1 MRIKQQL
8 QTDLFQHYVEHDI
21 GTELKAISKILD
33 QHLDILDWVEKDIQ
47 SIDLKDA
54 SGRKSLSVE
63 SVLRCAIL
71 KQHRG
76 LSYEELSF
84 TLLDSLSCQAFARI
98 TGCLTPK
105 KSALQ
110 AAISQ
115 IQDSTWERINL
126 ALLGHAQ

>member
-8 QTDLFQHYVEHDI
+8 QTTLFEHYVEHEI
-21 GTELKAISKILD
+21 GTELRNISRILD
-33 QHLDILDWVEKDIQ
+33 KHLDILDWVEKDIQ
-47 SIDLKDA
+47 AINLKDT

-71 KQHRG
+71 KQHRD

-84 TLLDSLSCQAFARI
+84 TLLDSLSCQTFSR
-98 TGCLTPK
+98 LTECFVPK

-110 AAISQ
+110 GAISR
-115 IQDSTWERINL
+115 IQDST
-126 ALLGHAQ
+126 

>member
-8 QTDLFQHYVEHDI
+8 QTTLFEDYVEHEI
-21 GTELKAISKILD
+21 GTELRNISMILD

-47 SIDLKDA
+47 SINLKDE

-71 KQHRG
+71 KQHRD

-84 TLLDSLSCQAFARI
+84 TLLDPLSCQTFAR
-98 TGCLTPK
+98 LTDGFIPK

-110 AAISQ
+110 GALSRISTHVKL
-115 IQDSTWERINL
+115 I
-126 ALLGHAQ
+126 